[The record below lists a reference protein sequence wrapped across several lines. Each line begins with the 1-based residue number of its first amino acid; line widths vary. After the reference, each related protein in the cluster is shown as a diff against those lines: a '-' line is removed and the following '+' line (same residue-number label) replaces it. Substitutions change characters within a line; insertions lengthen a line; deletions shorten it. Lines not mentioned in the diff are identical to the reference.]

1 MAARNTIIRH
11 YLPVVEIKDFDV
23 LIGNKI
29 FDQLPKNQ
37 TRNVWKTCL
46 NVKKQW
52 LCNRKFLGFSY
63 HQKYDKLTGID
74 LLRQKIN
81 FAGKL

>member
-29 FDQLPKNQ
+29 FDQLPKKPN
-37 TRNVWKTCL
+37 
-46 NVKKQW
+46 KKRLKNLSKCQETMTMQQEI
-52 LCNRKFLGFSY
+52 F
-63 HQKYDKLTGID
+63 
-74 LLRQKIN
+74 
-81 FAGKL
+81 

>member
-37 TRNVWKTCL
+37 TRN
-46 NVKKQW
+46 
-52 LCNRKFLGFSY
+52 F
-63 HQKYDKLTGID
+63 
-74 LLRQKIN
+74 
-81 FAGKL
+81 